1 MDEESR
7 LPIQRSDDLSG
18 QDGFS
23 SFVVWARTTMLGSED
38 DVDPAEN
45 DVVLRGI
52 D

>member
-7 LPIQRSDDLSG
+7 LPIQRSNDQSA

-23 SFVVWARTTMLGSED
+23 SFVVWTRTTMLGAED
-38 DVDPAEN
+38 DVDLAEN